1 MIPQA
6 HTAAKRPDPI
16 LFQGR
21 VLLLVDDALAVERQ
35 LAGHDLPFEPECP
48 DAFARLR
55 DDISTDEITPA
66 MICYYHDDTL
76 GEFAYLGVRAGGGFP
91 FERGS
96 VRRGR
101 FVASVAGD
109 RRGKGSSRE
118 QSPFAERA
126 AGVELVL
133 AKSVER
139 IYRENCQ
146 NLGLLV
152 STDLGLVGRIRSGQA
167 IPLSEFT
174 AGQGP
179 ITKGIIEYGGLFA
192 YNVARLRGD
201 VRVPAPT
208 TPPRPMT
215 LVEKILARHWVCGG
229 GEAEPAPV
237 PAVRPGDEGFVAVDL
252 RFSHEYVTPMAAMQF
267 EKLVGVDAPVTD
279 PGTVLF
285 FRDHLTFLDQAMR
298 PEHVAMGLLDAA
310 VALAETQRSFARAKG
325 IRLFGEAAE
334 GVARGKHA
342 LESAG
347 SEAICHAKVLEDFA
361 LPGHVIVGSDSHTP
375 HAGAIGC
382 VAFGIGTTAVMN
394 AWVTRD
400 VRVTVPRA
408 LRVDLRGTMPAN
420 VTAKDVMLELLR
432 HPLVRSGGAIGMAVE
447 YAGDAVAAMSIDE
460 RATLTNMAAEVGAFT
475 AVVPPDGATVRYLVA
490 RRGMSERHAWALCDG
505 LVSDPEA
512 EYHAVISIDV
522 SSLRPMVALPGDP
535 GNGVTVDELPDDV
548 AVDIAYAGSCTAGK
562 CADMDMYAT
571 VFAEARSRGA
581 RVAGS
586 VRCYV
591 QCGSREVYGYCVDR
605 GYDQLF
611 EAVGASLIAPSCGAC
626 IGAGPGV
633 SRSTTEVTI
642 SAINRNFPGRSGPGQ
657 LYLASPYTVAASA
670 IAGRIVAWNAD
681 AGRA

>member
-6 HTAAKRPDPI
+6 QPAAKRADPV

-21 VLLLVDDALAVERQ
+21 VLLLVDDAEAVERQ
-35 LAGHDLPFEPECP
+35 LAGHDLPFDPERP
-48 DAFARLR
+48 DAGASLR

-66 MICYYHDDTL
+66 VICYYHDETL
-76 GEFAYLGVRAGGGFP
+76 GDFAYLGLRAGGQFP
-91 FERGS
+91 VRRDS
-96 VRRGR
+96 VRRGG

-126 AGVELVL
+126 AGVRLVL
-133 AKSVER
+133 GKSVER

-152 STDLGLVGRIRSGQA
+152 STNLGLVPRIRSGQA

-174 AGQGP
+174 AGEGP
-179 ITKGIIEYGGLFA
+179 ITKGVIEYGGLFA
-192 YNVARLRGD
+192 YNVARLRGE

-208 TPPRPMT
+208 TPRRPMT
-215 LVEKILARHWVCGG
+215 LVEKILARHWASGG
-229 GEAEPAPV
+229 AQPTPV
-237 PAVRPGDEGFVAVDL
+237 AAVRPGDEGFVTTDL
-252 RFSHEYVTPMAAMQF
+252 RFSHEYVTPMAAIQF
-267 EKLVGVDAPVTD
+267 ENLVGADAPVTD
-279 PGTVLF
+279 PDTVLF

-310 VALAETQRSFARAKG
+310 VALAEVQRSFARAKG
-325 IRLFGEAAE
+325 IRLFGEASVDAA
-334 GVARGKHA
+334 GAKPAPGT
-342 LESAG
+342 AG
-347 SEAICHAKVLEDFA
+347 SEAICHAMVLEDFA
-361 LPGHVIVGSDSHTP
+361 LPGQVIVGSDSHTP

-400 VRVTVPRA
+400 VRVSVPRS
-408 LRVDLRGTMPAN
+408 LRVDLGGAMPAN

-447 YAGDAVAAMSIDE
+447 YTGDAIAAMSIDE

-475 AVVPPDGATVRYLVA
+475 AVVAPDGETVRYLVA
-490 RRGMSERHAWALCDG
+490 RRGMTQHEAWALCTG

-512 EYHAVISIDV
+512 EYDAVIRIDV

-535 GNGVTVDELPDDV
+535 GNGVTVDELPPDV

-562 CADMDMYAT
+562 RADMDMYAR
-571 VFAEARSRGA
+571 VFAHARARGA
-581 RVAGS
+581 RIAKG

-591 QCGSREVYGYCVDR
+591 QCGSREVYGYCVER

-611 EAVGASLIAPSCGAC
+611 AEVGATLIAPSCGAC

-633 SRSTTEVTI
+633 SRSESEVTI

-670 IAGRIVAWNAD
+670 IAGRIVSWHAD
-681 AGRA
+681 AREA